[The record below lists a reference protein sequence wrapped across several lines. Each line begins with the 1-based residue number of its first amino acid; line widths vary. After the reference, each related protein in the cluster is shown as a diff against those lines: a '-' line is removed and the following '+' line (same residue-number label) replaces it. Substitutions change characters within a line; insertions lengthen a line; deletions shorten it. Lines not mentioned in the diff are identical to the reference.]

1 MLKDEKNYYGF
12 ELVYEPSFIKI
23 RFNNPIGLSSDY
35 EKPLE
40 GKVIYVDAGHGGTD
54 IGARGPGAPELRMF
68 ESNLNLLIANS
79 FAEKLAAL
87 GATVYTTRTEDV
99 TYDLYDRLDM
109 ISAVVPDILVSVH
122 HNSVADSVNAT
133 RTRGYLGLYSNNSGI
148 LLADTVADAVCDN
161 LNRFKRT
168 TAYQK
173 LAVARDHRFP
183 STLCEMSFISNVEE
197 FEWTLAD
204 GNIDRS
210 AQALCDGVLKFFE
223 KQEQYK

>member
-1 MLKDEKNYYGF
+1 
-12 ELVYEPSFIKI
+12 
-23 RFNNPIGLSSDY
+23 
-35 EKPLE
+35 
-40 GKVIYVDAGHGGTD
+40 
-54 IGARGPGAPELRMF
+54 
-68 ESNLNLLIANS
+68 
-79 FAEKLAAL
+79 
-87 GATVYTTRTEDV
+87 
-99 TYDLYDRLDM
+99 M

-148 LLADTVADAVCDN
+148 LLADTVADSVCEN

-197 FEWTLAD
+197 FEWTLAE
-204 GNIDRS
+204 GNIERS
-210 AQALCDGVLKFFE
+210 AQALCDGVLEFFE